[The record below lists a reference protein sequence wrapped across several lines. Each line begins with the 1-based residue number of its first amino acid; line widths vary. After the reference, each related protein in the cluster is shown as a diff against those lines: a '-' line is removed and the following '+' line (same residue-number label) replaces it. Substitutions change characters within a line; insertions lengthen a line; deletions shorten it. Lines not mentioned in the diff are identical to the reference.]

1 MVFFIRLALSWTQ
14 ISFNLYVMFIMCK
27 CNYYFDSIIFG
38 IDSLDFYFF
47 YVFFFFFGVAK
58 WFQQKWGLGEK
69 IVIVWVTFI
78 WHSSDFRSYYIWH
91 TFCIY
96 SQEWFQNIVLKLPMF
111 VFEIADIHVSDRI
124 FGKTA
129 VKIFCPIDQLLSH
142 PLQTLYR
149 LLTEQ

>member
-1 MVFFIRLALSWTQ
+1 MHTIINILEINQRKKSWLKEIHLISWIEVMVFFIRLALSWTQ

-47 YVFFFFFGVAK
+47 MFFFFFFGVAK

-96 SQEWFQNIVLKLPMF
+96 SQE
-111 VFEIADIHVSDRI
+111 RI
-124 FGKTA
+124 LHNGFKTL
-129 VKIFCPIDQLLSH
+129 FWSCQCLFL
-142 PLQTLYR
+142 R
-149 LLTEQ
+149 